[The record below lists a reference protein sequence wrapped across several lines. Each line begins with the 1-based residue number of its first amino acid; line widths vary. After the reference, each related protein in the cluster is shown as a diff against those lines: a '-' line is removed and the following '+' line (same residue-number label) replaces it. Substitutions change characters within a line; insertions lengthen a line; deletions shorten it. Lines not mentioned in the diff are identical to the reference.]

1 MWFNWIINILWRF
14 CKLICVNDQD
24 IEATGLINV
33 TIYGKCSTRGEKTED
48 AFKNLDNY
56 YFYLSF
62 ENSLCDDYI
71 TEKFFKMLK
80 QNIVPVVMGAPRKVS
95 YLYCKIF
102 TNRGYAT
109 RGIKELLCWGMGGA
123 GSKYHPLFNLSF

>member
-1 MWFNWIINILWRF
+1 MKFF
-14 CKLICVNDQD
+14 CNSICVNNQD
-24 IEATGLINV
+24 MQATGLINV
-33 TIYGKCSTRGEKTED
+33 TVYGKCSTSGEKTED

-95 YLYCKIF
+95 YFYSTIF
-102 TNRGYAT
+102 KTRGYAT
-109 RGIKELLCWGMGGA
+109 RGIEELLWCRSGWGVK
-123 GSKYHPLFNLSF
+123 STQPPILV